1 VRDTACATS
10 GEAILADGDKTA
22 AAAPALLV
30 RMTLFMSVILNPA
43 PNDDIGSC
51 GGTLEVDDV
60 GVDDEITDPT
70 ANPNPSLAE
79 STTLPASSE
88 TV

>member
-1 VRDTACATS
+1 MRDTACATS

-43 PNDDIGSC
+43 PDEDIGSC
-51 GGTLEVDDV
+51 GGALDVDDE
-60 GVDDEITDPT
+60 GVDEITDPT